1 MSDSNAFLIYQDDNG
16 VSNVNV
22 RFEGEDVWLTTE
34 QLQQLFQTSQ
44 QDVHHHIQQ
53 IYADGEL
60 RPEATNKK
68 YLLVRN
74 EGGRSVRRSILHY
87 NLDMILSIGMR
98 IRSDVAV
105 RFRQWAIR
113 HLHEFAVKGFTLDD
127 DRLKGNRS
135 RYFREL
141 LQRVRDIR
149 MSERNFY
156 QKVTDIFAT
165 SVDYDRASDVT
176 RTFFA
181 TVQNKLHYAAHRH
194 TAAEL
199 IHARVDADKPMV
211 GMTHFEGKYITED
224 DVKVAKNYLN
234 EKELEYL
241 RLLVSQFLDFAELQ
255 ALEMKPMR
263 MDDWVAKLD
272 ALLTLSGRQL
282 LTGSGKI
289 SHEEACRKAVAE
301 FREYRR
307 REMVQYESD
316 FDRAVRELAENDGG
330 ESRF

>member
-1 MSDSNAFLIYQDDNG
+1 MTKYENAFLIYQDDNG

-22 RFEGEDVWLTTE
+22 RFEGEDVWLTAE

-44 QDVHHHIQQ
+44 QDVSHHIQQ

-60 RPEATNKK
+60 LAEATNKK

-74 EGGRSVRRSILHY
+74 EGNRSVKRNILHY
-87 NLDMILSIGMR
+87 NLDMILAIGMR
-98 IRSDVAV
+98 IRSDVAM

-127 DRLKGNRS
+127 NRLKGNRS

-141 LQRVRDIR
+141 LQRIRDIR

-156 QKVTDIFAT
+156 QKVTDIFA
-165 SVDYDRASDVT
+165 SSIDYDRTSDLT

-181 TVQNKLHYAAHRH
+181 TVQNKLHFAAHKH

-199 IHARVDADKPMV
+199 IHERVDADKPMV

-224 DVKVAKNYLN
+224 DVKIAKNYLN
-234 EKELEYL
+234 DKELEYL

-255 ALEMKPMR
+255 ALEQNPMR
-263 MDDWVAKLD
+263 MTDWVAKLD
-272 ALLTLSGRQL
+272 AMLTLSGRQL
-282 LTGSGKI
+282 LVGNGSVT
-289 SHEEACRKAVAE
+289 HEEACRKAVAE
-301 FREYRR
+301 FQEYRR
-307 REMVQYESD
+307 REMIQYESD
-316 FDRAVRELAENDGG
+316 FDRAVRELTENG
-330 ESRF
+330 